1 MKFLS
6 NFLLKWDIII
16 KMPEIKEHRFI
27 KDLKE
32 GERIKSVYL
41 LREKSSGLTRKG
53 DFYISLEL
61 VDMTG
66 KVDAKIWETDET
78 FYKKLLVDRFLL
90 VEGYVDF
97 FKGYPQI
104 RVTSCYLLSDEQEK
118 SVRLENYLP
127 RSPFNPETMFIELQD
142 IIASIKNPFYQKLLQ
157 SIFSDKKFAEIF
169 KRCPA
174 ATDFHHPYIG
184 GLLEH
189 TLSLTK
195 LARIVVKHYA
205 GSVNDELLIAGCIL
219 HDIGKTEEL
228 ACQRSFNYTN
238 RGKFI
243 GHIVIGAGIIEKK
256 IAEIPEFPEE
266 LADLILHLVLSHH
279 GEYEWGSPR
288 RPKCLEAVVLHYLD
302 NIDAKVNGFHWF
314 VNSYSADEDSSWTSY
329 SKMFEEYL
337 YKDSKLF
344 ES

>member
-1 MKFLS
+1 MS
-6 NFLLKWDIII
+6 
-16 KMPEIKEHRFI
+16 EIKEHRFI

-32 GERIKSVYL
+32 GERVKSVYL
-41 LREKSSGLTRKG
+41 LRGKNSGLTRKG

-66 KVDAKIWETDET
+66 KVDAKVWEANEAL
-78 FYKKLLVDRFLL
+78 YKELLVDKFLGI
-90 VEGYVDF
+90 EGYVDF

-104 RVTSCYLLSDEQEK
+104 RTTSCHLLSDEQEK
-118 SVRLENYLP
+118 SVHLENYLP
-127 RSPFNPETMFIELQD
+127 CSPFNREAMCIELQD
-142 IIASIKNPFYQKLLQ
+142 IIAGIKNPFCQKLLQ
-157 SIFSDKKFAEIF
+157 SVFFDKKFMEIF
-169 KRCPA
+169 KKCPA

-195 LARIVVKHYA
+195 LAKILVKHYA
-205 GSVNDELLIAGCIL
+205 GSVNDELLLTGCIL

-228 ACQRSFNYTN
+228 TYQRSFNYTN

-256 IAEIPEFPEE
+256 ISEIHGFPEE

-288 RPKCLEAVVLHYLD
+288 RPKCLEAVMLHHLD
-302 NIDAKVNGFHWF
+302 NIDAKMNGFHWF
-314 VNSYSADEDSSWTSY
+314 VNSYSVDENSSWTNY
-329 SKMFEEYL
+329 SKMFGEYL
-337 YKDSKLF
+337 YKDSKMF
-344 ES
+344 ENFEK